1 MNISITRHSGLSIK
15 EQIRLEIAQR
25 IRSGLLEDGHLLPSV
40 RQLTAHLKISLV
52 TAHLVY
58 KALEKDG
65 LVESIHGKGTF
76 VKRHQSPLVLN
87 KALEKTSEKI
97 TAPFDWQLSILDYL
111 PRASFWSQS
120 AVRLPPEILDLSTA
134 SIHHTLLPLELLQAS
149 IKQSLQQYPH
159 SLGSYPPYQGDPDF
173 LHVISK
179 YLHNQGLSISQHQL
193 IVTNGTQ
200 QGIDLFARTF
210 LGPGDVIAMETPCFS
225 SAIDAFRL
233 SHAIIQPVPIDH
245 EGIRIDILEE
255 LSMHMKIKA
264 IYTVPTC
271 QNPTGS
277 IMSLKRRRELM
288 DFAESN
294 NILILEDDPHREL
307 TLWDEQHK
315 KTLPPTL
322 KSLDTT
328 GRVIYLKGFSKFL
341 FPGLRLGIIAADGS
355 IYNRLLAVKSITDL
369 GSPLWLQK
377 ALIPLFLNP
386 QLTKY
391 IKKLNQTLA
400 YRSHLVTTKLSK
412 ELSPLIGF
420 QKPLGGMHLWLTLP
434 PGISTDHLIPIAH
447 HRGIHFL
454 PGSIFFPGEPE
465 LNHIRICWTNLSDD
479 DLPKALNILC
489 EILNQSIKTT
499 TA

>member
-1 MNISITRHSGLSIK
+1 MNISITRQSGISIK

-25 IRSGLLEDGHLLPSV
+25 IRSGLLEEGRALPSV
-40 RQLTAHLKISLV
+40 RQLAAHLKISLV

-58 KALEKDG
+58 KALKKDG
-65 LVESIHGKGTF
+65 LIESTHGKGTF
-76 VKRHQSPLVLN
+76 VKYRQS
-87 KALEKTSEKI
+87 TSNTNQPNIPRII
-97 TAPFDWQLSILDYL
+97 TTAFDWQLAISDYL

-134 SIHHTLLPLELLQAS
+134 SIHHTLLPLDLLQTS
-149 IKQSLQQYPH
+149 IKQSLHQYPH
-159 SLGSYPPYQGDPDF
+159 SLGSYPPYQGDPEF
-173 LHVISK
+173 LAAISH
-179 YLHNQGLSISQHQL
+179 YLLNQGISLSPHQL

-210 LGPGDVIAMETPCFS
+210 LGPEDVIAMETPCFS

-233 SHAIIQPVPIDH
+233 SHATIQPIPIDQD
-245 EGIRIDILEE
+245 GIRIDILEQ
-255 LSMHMKIKA
+255 LSMHVKIKA

-277 IMSLKRRRELM
+277 IMSLKRRRELLN
-288 DFAESN
+288 FAENN

-307 TLWDEQHK
+307 TLCHDTHIK
-315 KTLPPTL
+315 KLPPTL

-341 FPGLRLGIIAADGS
+341 FPGLRLGVIAADGS

-377 ALIPLFLNP
+377 SLIPLFFNP

-391 IKKLNQTLA
+391 IKNLNQTLA
-400 YRSHLVTTKLSK
+400 YRSQLVTTKLAQ
-412 ELSPLIGF
+412 ELTPHIQF

-434 PGISTDHLIPIAH
+434 SAISTDHLIPIAH
-447 HRGIHFL
+447 QQGIHFL

-465 LNHIRICWTNLSDD
+465 LNHLRICWTNLSDH

-489 EILNQSIKTT
+489 KILNHSVNSIID
-499 TA
+499 

>member
-1 MNISITRHSGLSIK
+1 MNFSITRQSGISIK

-25 IRSGLLEDGHLLPSV
+25 IRSGLLEAGRLLPSV
-40 RQLTAHLKISLV
+40 RQLTAQLNISLV

-76 VKRHQSPLVLN
+76 VRHQQSLATTTPQKRTGEN
-87 KALEKTSEKI
+87 TS
-97 TAPFDWQLSILDYL
+97 PFDWQLSISDYL

-134 SIHHTLLPLELLQAS
+134 SIHHTLLPLDLLRAS

-173 LHVISK
+173 LHAISH
-179 YLHNQGLSISQHQL
+179 YLQNQGISVCRHQL

-210 LGPGDVIAMETPCFS
+210 LGPGDVIAIETPCFS

-245 EGIRIDILEE
+245 DGIRIDILEE
-255 LSMHMKIKA
+255 LSTRMKIKA

-288 DFAESN
+288 NFAQDN

-307 TLWDEQHK
+307 TLSNEKHM

-328 GRVIYLKGFSKFL
+328 GRVVYLKGFSKFL

-377 ALIPLFLNP
+377 SLIPLFLNAE
-386 QLTKY
+386 LTKY
-391 IKKLNQTLA
+391 IQKLNKTLA
-400 YRSHLVTTKLSK
+400 YRSHLVMTTLSQKLN
-412 ELSPLIGF
+412 PLIRF

-434 PGISTDHLIPIAH
+434 LAISADHLIPIAH
-447 HRGIHFL
+447 HHGIHFL

-489 EILNQSIKTT
+489 EILNNSINV
-499 TA
+499 AID